1 MKPSSTISPSHVAA
15 VRLHVGLSTCPV
27 SDYTFFTGLRQDVD
41 KVTINDRELR
51 IVARKLHIVAR
62 KLQIVDRKLHIVDIA
77 FRPTGL
83 ERRIDLTP
91 LRIGDIELQTA
102 G

>member
-15 VRLHVGLSTCPV
+15 VWLHVGLSTCPV
-27 SDYTFFTGLRQDVD
+27 WDYTFFARPHQDVD
-41 KVTINDRELR
+41 KVLVND
-51 IVARKLHIVAR
+51 R
-62 KLQIVDRKLHIVDIA
+62 KLQIVVRKLQIVVRKLQIVVRKLHIVDIA

-83 ERRIDLTP
+83 ERRIDLTA

-102 G
+102 T

>member
-15 VRLHVGLSTCPV
+15 VWLHVGLSTCSV
-27 SDYTFFTGLRQDVD
+27 SDYTFFARLHQGVG
-41 KVTINDRELR
+41 KVLVNDRKLQ
-51 IVARKLHIVAR
+51 IVVRKLHIVVR
-62 KLQIVDRKLHIVDIA
+62 KLPIVDIA

-83 ERRIDLTP
+83 ERRIDLTT